1 MKGRFG
7 RAEAG
12 IRTWSGGGKDQKGEE
27 ALKYVVFTDMD
38 GTLIDHHT
46 YSYQAARPALERIR
60 EEEIPLVI
68 CTSKTRAEIEKFRAE
83 LGISDP
89 FISENGGAMFI
100 PRGYFEV
107 PFPSDKELGEYLVI
121 EQGTSYP
128 ILREVLREVERAT
141 KTEIEGFG
149 DMTAQ
154 KISEDS
160 GLDLVS
166 AALSK
171 MREYDEPFKVV
182 GDGEGAEAVLEEIKK
197 RGLSCTRGGRYYH
210 IMGKNDK
217 GRAVSTLSEIF
228 RRELGYVATIGVG
241 DSQNDLPMLESVDLP
256 VLVQK
261 PDGTYEPV
269 ELEVKRAEGVGPVG
283 WNRALMEILR

>member
-1 MKGRFG
+1 MG
-7 RAEAG
+7 E
-12 IRTWSGGGKDQKGEE
+12 RTKKGEE
-27 ALKYVVFTDMD
+27 ALKYVIFTDMD

-60 EEEIPLVI
+60 EEEIPLVV
-68 CTSKTRAEIEKFRAE
+68 CTSKTRAEIEKFREE

-89 FISENGGAMFI
+89 FISENGGAIFI

-107 PFPSDKELGEYLVI
+107 PFPSNKQLGEYLVI
-121 EQGTSYP
+121 EQGTAYP
-128 ILREVLREVERAT
+128 ILREVLKEVERET

-154 KISEDS
+154 KIAEDS
-160 GLDLVS
+160 GLDLES
-166 AALSK
+166 AELSK
-171 MREYDEPFKVV
+171 MREYDEPFKVI

-197 RGLSCTRGGRYYH
+197 RGLSCTRGGRYLH

-217 GRAVSTLSEIF
+217 GRAVSTLTEIF
-228 RRELGYVATIGVG
+228 RRELGEVTTIGVG

-261 PDGTYEPV
+261 PDGSYEPV
-269 ELEVKRAEGVGPVG
+269 DLEVKRSEGVGPVG